1 MVKRFGFGKKEKLKS
16 RKKIDELFSKGRGF
30 TVFPL
35 RVSYQFTPGG
45 EDAVLQAGVTVSK
58 KHFKKAVDRNRI
70 KRLLRESYR
79 LQKTDLKE
87 KIQEKKLRAYIFFM
101 YTDKTI
107 ASFSVVKEAMNKCL
121 LRLQKLMN
129 ENHS

>member
-16 RKKIDELFSKGRGF
+16 RKKIDELFAKGRSF

-35 RVSYQFTPGG
+35 RVSYQFHSGG

-79 LQKTDLKE
+79 LQKSELKE
-87 KIQEKKLRAYIFFM
+87 KIQEKKLQAYIFFM

-107 ASFSVVKEAMNKCL
+107 
-121 LRLQKLMN
+121 
-129 ENHS
+129 